1 MKRFKI
7 IGTSRYYPA
16 REILKKDLTVGGRE
30 IYKNTTKM
38 KYQLKGVMASTE
50 NDSVNLGYPTL
61 GGQEVRKS
69 CYVLKARLNNPFIK
83 GVEQYKRIV
92 ICQK

>member
-30 IYKNTTKM
+30 IYTRIL
-38 KYQLKGVMASTE
+38 LK
-50 NDSVNLGYPTL
+50 
-61 GGQEVRKS
+61 
-69 CYVLKARLNNPFIK
+69 
-83 GVEQYKRIV
+83 
-92 ICQK
+92 